1 MDIWREIIGPPPG
14 NRSLGRPRKTGITMV
29 LDKGLGIAEVRD
41 LLELAGPYIDFLK
54 LGFGT
59 ATLYRPATLA
69 AKVELV
75 RAYQVDIYPG
85 GTFLEIAIARG
96 KLTSCLRQLREI
108 GFTAVE
114 VSEGSLPLDR
124 ETKDDAIKSA
134 LNAGFT
140 VLAEV
145 GKKNPFVCL
154 NPLEMARQVAA
165 DRSAGAQWVIVE
177 GREDGCHTGLY
188 DAQGRVKEGFY
199 QAFLAAVKEP
209 AALIWETPRKMQQA
223 EFINRFGPD
232 VNLGN
237 IPPGDV
243 LALEAMRRG
252 LRGDT
257 LETIFPEMR
266 VQTTCT
272 SG

>member
-1 MDIWREIIGPPPG
+1 MDIWRDIIGPPPG

-29 LDKGLGIAEVRD
+29 LDKGLGLSEVRD
-41 LLELAGPYIDFLK
+41 LLDLAGPYIDFLK

-59 ATLYRPATLA
+59 AILYNPAMLA

-75 RAYQVDIYPG
+75 RSYQVQICPG
-85 GTFLEIAIARG
+85 GTFLEIAIVRG
-96 KLTSCLRQLREI
+96 KLLSCLRQLREI

-114 VSEGSLPLDR
+114 ISEGSLSLDR
-124 ETKDDAIKSA
+124 ETKDYAIKLA
-134 LNAGFT
+134 LDAGFT

-154 NPLEMARQVAA
+154 NPLEMARQAIA

-177 GREDGCHTGLY
+177 GREDGCQTGLY

-199 QAFLAAVKEP
+199 QAFLAAVKDPE
-209 AALIWETPRKMQQA
+209 AIIWETPRKMQQV
-223 EFINRFGPD
+223 EFIGRFGPD

-257 LETIFPEMR
+257 LKMIFPEAGSKTSC
-266 VQTTCT
+266 TT
-272 SG
+272 G